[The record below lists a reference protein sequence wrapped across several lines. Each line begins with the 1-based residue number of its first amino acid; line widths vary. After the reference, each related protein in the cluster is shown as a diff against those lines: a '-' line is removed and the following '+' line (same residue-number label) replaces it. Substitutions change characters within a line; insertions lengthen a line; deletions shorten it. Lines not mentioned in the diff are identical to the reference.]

1 MASGLGNHESMRQAV
16 MLDGWLGAWMHKRA
30 MNMNEKLTLAVDGAG
45 MEGLSSR
52 PWQIHRTASHTGQTV
67 FGLVYREGGLRGT
80 QSHR

>member
-1 MASGLGNHESMRQAV
+1 MRQAV

-30 MNMNEKLTLAVDGAG
+30 MNMNEKLRLAVDGAG

-52 PWQIHRTASHTGQTV
+52 PRQIHRTGSHTGQTV
-67 FGLVYREGGLRGT
+67 FGLVYGEGGLRGT